1 MRYGDRPAHR
11 AIILLA
17 LLAIALFA
25 ALLAPGTA
33 RAQATCQGGGTF
45 AAIGDS
51 LTVDISSCST
61 FFTNTLQDHST
72 ERWGGL
78 TNSSGALVRGPANC
92 GVGSVNT
99 ASGCTPSAQT
109 ITTSNAT
116 YSYSADLINGGL
128 VTVKLLTVTNAA
140 ATSDTSTMYTYVG
153 DPEVKIADSA
163 SNTAFKFSFTLPVS
177 TLAPTVTGIAP
188 NTGPVAGGTSVTL
201 TGTNLAGATSVT
213 FGGTAAAITSNTAT
227 SLVVTAPAHAVGA
240 VTVAVTT
247 AGGNTSASFTYTAAP
262 LVVSPAA
269 GALAAGTVGTPYSQ
283 TFSITGGTAPYSV
296 SMTGALPDGL
306 AFDASTLKL
315 SGTPTPAASAS
326 NAFSLNVGDAAGAT
340 ATLAYTLAITSNPP
354 VANPVAANV
363 AAGAGASAIVID
375 VTGGA
380 PSRVDIATQARHGV
394 AAASGTSITYTPAA
408 GYTGSD
414 TFTYTATNA
423 FGTSPPAT
431 VTVNVAAGILVLSP
445 GPGALPAATV
455 GTAYR
460 QALSVTGGTAP
471 YQYAV
476 SGELPPGLALSNGA
490 ITGTPTAAVAA
501 SFTVVATDAAGIK
514 GQAAYTLATT
524 GPVPAGL
531 SRSMQVVAGTTVTV
545 DLAAGATGGP
555 FSGAALVD
563 PPPASE
569 GRAVLRNGNGAFL
582 MSFTAAPLAA
592 GSVVVRYTLSNAW
605 QTSVPAAITFTVVAR
620 PDPSKDTEVIG
631 LVNAQVQT
639 AQRFATTQISNF
651 GSRLEQLHDERTRQA
666 DAFGI
671 RFGAPSASQP
681 DRRGADGSSAAG
693 SPLAQAFGAVPASAL
708 PSLKGAP
715 ADESGRSG
723 TSRESGSAGGGGSPS
738 SAGRPRLA
746 GPLAV
751 WTGGFVNFG
760 SSDKNSIKLDHTLVG
775 VSGGADYRLSPDFV
789 AGVGFG
795 YGHERNDVGG
805 NGTQVKGQAV
815 SVALYGS
822 YHPAPIFV
830 DGLLGYSHLDFDS
843 RRYVTTTGG
852 QADGDRGGAQIF
864 GSLSA
869 GYEYRD
875 ADLLVSPYGRFQAA
889 WTRLDTFT
897 EEGADVWNLTYGR
910 QEFSMLAGV
919 AGLRTEY
926 VVPTSWGALAYS
938 ARFEYTHDFAG
949 SSRARVGYADTGI
962 TPYGLNVAGLSQN
975 TVSAQLGV
983 ETQLRRNLAIG
994 LSYQG
999 SFGFE
1004 RNALDHAFMVKFRTR
1019 F

>member
-17 LLAIALFA
+17 LVAIALFA
-25 ALLAPGTA
+25 SLLTPGTA
-33 RAQATCQGGGTF
+33 HAQATCQGGGTF
-45 AAIGDS
+45 SAIGDS

-72 ERWGGL
+72 PRWGGL
-78 TNSSGALVRGPANC
+78 TSSSGTLVRGPANC
-92 GVGSVNT
+92 GIGSVNT
-99 ASGCTPSAQT
+99 ASGCMPNAQT

-116 YSYSADLINGGL
+116 YSYSSDLINGGL
-128 VTVKLLTVTNAA
+128 VNVTLLSVTNAA
-140 ATSDTSTMYTYVG
+140 ATSDTHTMYTYVG

-163 SNTAFKFSFTLPVS
+163 SNTAYKFSFTLPVS
-177 TLAPTVTGIAP
+177 AQAPAVTGIAP
-188 NTGPVAGGTSVTL
+188 NTGPVSGGTSVTL
-201 TGTNLAGATSVT
+201 SGTNLSGATSVT
-213 FGGTAAAITSNTAT
+213 FGGSAAAITSNSAT

-247 AGGNTSASFTYTAAP
+247 PGGSTSASFTYTAAP

-269 GALAAGTVGTPYSQ
+269 GALTAGTVGTPYSQ

-296 SMTGALPDGL
+296 SMSGALPDGL
-306 AFDASTLKL
+306 TFDASTLKL
-315 SGTPTPAASAS
+315 SGTPTPVASAS
-326 NAFSLNVGDAAGAT
+326 NAFTLNVGDAAGAT

-354 VANPVAANV
+354 VANPVSANV
-363 AAGAGASAIVID
+363 AAGAGASAIVIN

-394 AAASGTSITYTPAA
+394 AVASGTSITYTAA
-408 GYTGSD
+408 SGYTGTD

-460 QALSVTGGTAP
+460 QAISVTGGTAP

-476 SGELPPGLALSNGA
+476 SGELPPGLTLSNGA

-501 SFTVVATDAAGIK
+501 SFTVVATDAAGLK
-514 GQAAYTLATT
+514 GQAAYMLSTT
-524 GPVPAGL
+524 SPFPAGL

-545 DLAAGATGGP
+545 DLAAGGTGGP
-555 FSGAALVD
+555 FSAAALVD

-569 GRAVLRNGNGAFL
+569 GRTALRTGNGAFL
-582 MSFTAAPLAA
+582 MSFTAAPLAT

-605 QTSVPAAITFTVVAR
+605 QTSAPAAITFTVVAR

-631 LVNAQVQT
+631 LVNAEVQT
-639 AQRFATTQISNF
+639 AERFATTQISNF

-671 RFGAPSASQP
+671 RLGAEAASQP
-681 DRRGADGSSAAG
+681 DRRGPDGNGSAG
-693 SPLAQAFGAVPASAL
+693 SPLAQAFGALPASAL
-708 PSLKGAP
+708 PRLNGAP
-715 ADESGRSG
+715 ADESGTSG
-723 TSRESGSAGGGGSPS
+723 TPELP
-738 SAGRPRLA
+738 GR
-746 GPLAV
+746 LAV

-775 VSGGADYRLSPDFV
+775 ISGGADYRLSPDFV

-822 YHPAPIFV
+822 YHPAPVFV

-852 QADGDRGGAQIF
+852 EADGDRGGAQIF

-869 GYEYRD
+869 GYEYRA

-889 WTRLDTFT
+889 WTRLNTFT
-897 EEGADVWNLTYGR
+897 EDGADVWNLTYGR

-926 VVPTSWGALAYS
+926 VAPMSWGALAYS
-938 ARFEYTHDFAG
+938 ARLEYTHDFAG
-949 SSRARVGYADTGI
+949 SSQAQVGYADTGT

-1004 RNALDHAFMVKFRTR
+1004 RNALDHAFMIKFRMR